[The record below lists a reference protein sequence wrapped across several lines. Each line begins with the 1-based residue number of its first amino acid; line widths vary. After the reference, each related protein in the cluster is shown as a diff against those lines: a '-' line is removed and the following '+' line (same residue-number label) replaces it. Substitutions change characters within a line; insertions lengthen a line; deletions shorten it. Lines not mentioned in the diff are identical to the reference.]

1 MRMSLFAAK
10 QTCPRLLEGRLN
22 TAAKQALQRLD
33 LHLAE
38 LDHARAVLQR
48 ERAAQV
54 LAVLAVGGLLTVEH
68 HNEMWALRRDFV
80 SVPLA
85 GGFRHRIDF
94 GDVDDRAGA
103 VGWVW
108 TLVENIDLVAD
119 LCLDLLRVVAEAEDA
134 A

>member
-1 MRMSLFAAK
+1 MSLFAAK
-10 QTCPRLLEGRLN
+10 ETCPRLREGRRN

-54 LAVLAVGGLLTVEH
+54 FAVLHVGGLLTVEH

-85 GGFRHRIDF
+85 GGFRHRIDL
-94 GDVDDRAGA
+94 GDDDDLAGA
-103 VGWVW
+103 VGWVR
-108 TLVENIDLVAD
+108 TLVEDIDLVAD
-119 LCLDLLRVVAEAEDA
+119 LGVDLLRVVAADED
-134 A
+134 